1 MTKVPEQ
8 KLKEMLE
15 KGEITFKRK
24 KTLTSDEYKVMGVV
38 VTKAN
43 KRKMK
48 ALEQQEANS
57 KKRKMMATEL
67 DSMEEV
73 DTDFDGIDSEA
84 DCIVDRQI

>member
-15 KGEITFKRK
+15 KGVITFKRK

-84 DCIVDRQI
+84 GSIVDRQI